1 MLIAVDEI
9 NQRTNKKALWD
20 TRINADRIDYLRF
33 DNKDCYVK
41 FSSGNS
47 MTITSE
53 SAERLIKVLY
63 GDDRV

>member
-9 NQRTNKKALWD
+9 SQRTNKQALWD
-20 TRINADRIDYLRF
+20 TRVNADRIDYLRF
-33 DNKDCYVK
+33 DNKDCYVM

-63 GDDRV
+63 GDDCV